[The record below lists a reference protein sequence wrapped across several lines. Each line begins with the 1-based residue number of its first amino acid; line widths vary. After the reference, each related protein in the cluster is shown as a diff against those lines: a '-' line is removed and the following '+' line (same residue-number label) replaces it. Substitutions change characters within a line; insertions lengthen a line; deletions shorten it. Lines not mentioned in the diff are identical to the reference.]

1 MENTHSEKYGTY
13 ILVWLGLVVLATVS
27 TAISGLNIGGLT
39 VFILVTVAV
48 IQSIFIARYFIQVK
62 NNSKLI
68 KFLLTSYALI
78 FFIILLI
85 TLII

>member
-27 TAISGLNIGGLT
+27 ATISGLNIGDLT
-39 VFILVTVAV
+39 VFIMITVAV
-48 IQSIFIARYFIQVK
+48 IQSIFIARYFIRVK
-62 NNSKLI
+62 SNSKLI
-68 KFLLTSYALI
+68 KFLLTSYVLI

>member
-1 MENTHSEKYGTY
+1 MENTHCEKYGTY
-13 ILVWLGLVVLATVS
+13 ILVWLGLVVLASVS
-27 TAISGLNIGGLT
+27 TAITGLNIGGLT
-39 VFILVTVAV
+39 VLILVIVAV
-48 IQSIFIARYFIQVK
+48 IQSIFIARYFIQAKSV
-62 NNSKLI
+62 SKLI

>member
-13 ILVWLGLVVLATVS
+13 ILVWLGLVTLATFS
-27 TAISGLNIGGLT
+27 TAITGLNIGGLT

-48 IQSIFIARYFIQVK
+48 IQSIFIARYFIKVK